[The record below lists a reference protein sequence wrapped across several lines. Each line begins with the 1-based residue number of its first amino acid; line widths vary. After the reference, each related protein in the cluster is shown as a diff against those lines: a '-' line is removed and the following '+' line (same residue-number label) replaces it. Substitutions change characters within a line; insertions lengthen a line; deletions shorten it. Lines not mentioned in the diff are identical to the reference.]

1 MARAIVHYS
10 APWRPSASRR
20 RSERHS
26 RRCVCR
32 VAVIV
37 CVDNR
42 TLYVDKI
49 EPDDPMSKFLNIPT
63 K

>member
-1 MARAIVHYS
+1 M
-10 APWRPSASRR
+10 
-20 RSERHS
+20 
-26 RRCVCR
+26 CR

-49 EPDDPMSKFLNIPT
+49 EPDDPMSKFLNNRHEVVMIIVLT
-63 K
+63 IY